1 MFCRRLSGDEFGMF
15 PEEPLVSAETDED
28 DPGEEIAG
36 CKNMMNGGHLTNPR
50 SVVREKFTVKDE
62 LIIFLTC

>member
-1 MFCRRLSGDEFGMF
+1 MFCRRLSGDEFVMF

-36 CKNMMNGGHLTNPR
+36 CKNMMNHEWR
-50 SVVREKFTVKDE
+50 SSYESKVSCSREKSLLK
-62 LIIFLTC
+62 IN

>member
-1 MFCRRLSGDEFGMF
+1 MSGDEFGMF

-36 CKNMMNGGHLTNPR
+36 CKNMTVILQIQDQLFE
-50 SVVREKFTVKDE
+50 REITVKDE
-62 LIIFLTC
+62 LIILVTC